1 MRRALLTDQLKR
13 RVMLGSAACALS
25 VVLGAGCKPSSPD
38 KSAPSG
44 PVASEYDAAP
54 TTAAAATPAPV
65 TKAPMKGIV
74 AGAGVDPTA
83 SKADGKPP
91 VLEFAVPRTVAVG
104 KSDDVSFVIQ
114 GASIEPRNPESVRLV
129 LLVRMNNRSAYGANL
144 WDANFRLITHNAVIP
159 ANGGLNVL
167 VDPRSDSMLERVQF
181 VVPLTSVP
189 RALKLE
195 HGGESVELP
204 LRFIP

>member
-1 MRRALLTDQLKR
+1 MKNPQT
-13 RVMLGSAACALS
+13 SAGRPIAVAIASVACALA
-25 VVLGAGCKPSSPD
+25 VALGAGCKPSAPD

-54 TTAAAATPAPV
+54 TTNAAATPAPV
-65 TKAPMKGIV
+65 PTAPMKGIV
-74 AGAGVDPTA
+74 AGAGVDPKA
-83 SKADGKPP
+83 SKSDGKPP
-91 VLEFAVPRTVAVG
+91 ALDFPIPRTVAVG

-129 LLVRMNNRSAYGANL
+129 LLVRMNNRSAYGVNL
-144 WDANFRLITHNAVIP
+144 WDANFRLITHDAVIP

-181 VVPLTSVP
+181 VVPLTSAP

-204 LRFIP
+204 LRFLP

>member
-1 MRRALLTDQLKR
+1 MAVVT
-13 RVMLGSAACALS
+13 AAC
-25 VVLGAGCKPSSPD
+25 VLIATLGTGCKPNASD
-38 KSAPSG
+38 KSAPTG
-44 PVASEYDAAP
+44 PVASEYDAVP
-54 TTAAAATPAPV
+54 AAPAPV
-65 TKAPMKGIV
+65 PKAPMKGIV
-74 AGAGVDPTA
+74 AGAGVDPNA
-83 SKADGKPP
+83 PKAEGRPP

-144 WDANFRLITHNAVIP
+144 WDASFRLITHNAVIP

-181 VVPLTSVP
+181 VVPLASVP
-189 RALKLE
+189 RALKIE
-195 HGGESVELP
+195 HGGEAVELP
-204 LRFIP
+204 LRFVQ